1 MATFGVPR
9 DRVAERHDSL
19 CAREQTARGQASK
32 TPAME
37 DPLLRYRG
45 KRNFGITTEPDA
57 EPTARRASAAQA
69 LVYVIQKH
77 WASRLHYDFRL
88 EWDGTMKSWAVPKG
102 PSLDPK
108 VKRMAVEVEDHPV
121 AYASFEG
128 TIPAGQYGA
137 GTVIV
142 WDRGTWLPLG
152 DARQGLREGNL
163 KFELKGHKLQ
173 GRWALVRMKPRSGAE
188 AERQPAW
195 LLIKEKDDQ
204 ARPEA
209 EFDVAQAWP
218 DRVAELPAAQA
229 FALPEWL
236 PPQLA
241 TLVDA
246 PPADSAPWS
255 AEIKLDGYRL
265 LCRIDGGDIRLF
277 TRNAN
282 DWTAKLKPLER
293 AVAALK
299 LPPGWYDGE
308 LVVLNEAGLPDFGA
322 LQKAFDGGAAAA
334 AANLVLYLFDLP
346 FCNGED
352 LRERPLDAR
361 RARLRALLADAPD
374 ERVRY
379 SASFDGA
386 LDAMLASACKLG
398 LEGVIAK
405 RRDAPYVAGRSTSWI
420 KLKCRQRQEFV
431 VGGYTDPQGSRS
443 GIGALL
449 LGVYEREAASG
460 EATPSDAELVYAGR
474 VGSGF
479 DQRSLRELES
489 VLEARTRAD
498 SPFVRGAVIEGKP
511 HWVEPGLVAEVSF
524 GEWTGGGRVRQAV
537 FHGLRKDKEAKVVV
551 REWPQSVPKQNSQV
565 ELPALPAGLRVSNPE
580 RVIDAA
586 SGTTKL
592 DLVRYYALVGAAM
605 MEHLAGR
612 PVALLRAPAGVGG
625 ELFFQKHAAT
635 DKMKGLRQLAGAGD
649 AGDVP
654 LLEVASAAGLLSA
667 AQWNVVEFHT
677 SNHSRPSLARPDR
690 LVLDLDPGEGVAWA
704 QVQEA
709 AELVRGFLEQLELP
723 CFLKTSGGKGLHLV
737 VPLRRLHDWDTVKG
751 FSQQIVNHLA
761 AIIPQRFVAKSGPK
775 NRVGKIF
782 VDYLRNGP
790 GATTVCAWSARA
802 RPGMGISVPVEWS
815 ELDSLTGGDHW
826 TVVTAPGRIARGN
839 APWRGYAE
847 AARGLG
853 AAMKRLQPK
862 R

>member
-1 MATFGVPR
+1 M
-9 DRVAERHDSL
+9 D
-19 CAREQTARGQASK
+19 
-32 TPAME
+32 

-45 KRNFGITTEPDA
+45 KRNFDRTPEPDA
-57 EPTARRASAAQA
+57 APAGGHTGATEA
-69 LVYVIQKH
+69 LGYVIQKH
-77 WASRLHYDFRL
+77 WASHLHYDFRL
-88 EWDGTMKSWAVPKG
+88 ELDGTMKSWAVPKG

-121 AYASFEG
+121 GYASFEG

-137 GTVIV
+137 GKVIV
-142 WDRGTWLPLG
+142 WDRGSWLPLG

-163 KFELKGHKLQ
+163 KFELKGDKLR
-173 GRWALVRMKPRSGAE
+173 GKWVLVRMKPRSGAA

-195 LLIKEKDDQ
+195 LLIKEKDEH
-204 ARPEA
+204 ARAKAAYDVVEA
-209 EFDVAQAWP
+209 LP
-218 DRVAELPAAQA
+218 DRVAASPALEAEPA
-229 FALPEWL
+229 LKPAPKAAGKLALPKWM

-246 PPADSAPWS
+246 PPSDSAPWS

-265 LCRIDGGDIRLF
+265 MCRIDGRDIRLY

-282 DWTAKLKPLER
+282 DWTAKLKPLQR
-293 AVAALK
+293 ALAALK
-299 LPPGWYDGE
+299 LPAGWYDGE
-308 LVVLNEAGLPDFGA
+308 MVVLNEAGLPDFGA
-322 LQKAFDGGAAAA
+322 LQKAFDGSAAAA
-334 AANLVLYLFDLP
+334 AVKLVLYLFDLP
-346 FCNGED
+346 FCNGQD
-352 LRERPLDAR
+352 LRDEPLDAR
-361 RARLRALLADAPD
+361 RSRLQALLADGPD

-379 SASFDGA
+379 SASFDGP

-405 RRDAPYVAGRSTSWI
+405 RRDAPYSAGRSASWI

-449 LGVYEREAASG
+449 LGVYERAAAPGEGEGEGTSTGGSG
-460 EATPSDAELVYAGR
+460 AHSELLYAGR

-479 DQRSLRELES
+479 NQRTLRELEAALKS
-489 VLEARTRAD
+489 RASPS
-498 SPFVRGAVIEGKP
+498 SPFVRGGVIEGKP
-511 HWVEPGLVAEVSF
+511 HWVKPGLVAEVSF
-524 GEWTGGGRVRQAV
+524 GEWTGSGRVRQAV
-537 FHGLRKDKEAKVVV
+537 FQGLRKDKEAKGVV
-551 REWPQSVPKQNSQV
+551 RERPLAVSKLAPDVD
-565 ELPALPAGLRVSNPE
+565 LPALPALPELPADLRVSHPE

-592 DLVRYYALVGAAM
+592 DLVRYYALVGRAM

-635 DKMKGLRQLAGAGD
+635 EKMKGLRPLVGAGD
-649 AGDVP
+649 PSDAP
-654 LLEVASAAGLLSA
+654 LLEVGSAIGLLSA

-677 SNHSRPSLARPDR
+677 ANQSRPSLARPDR
-690 LVLDLDPGEGVAWA
+690 LVLDLDPGEGLAWS

-723 CFLKTSGGKGLHLV
+723 CYLKTSGGKGLHLV
-737 VPLRRLHDWDTVKG
+737 VPLRRLHDWGTVKG
-751 FSQQIVNHLA
+751 FSQQVVNHLA
-761 AIIPQRFVAKSGPK
+761 ATIPQRFVAKSGPK
-775 NRVGKIF
+775 NRVGKVF

-790 GATTVCAWSARA
+790 GATTACAWSARA

-826 TVVTAPGRIARGN
+826 TVATAASRIGRGN
-839 APWRGYAE
+839 APWQGYAE

-853 AAMKRLQPK
+853 AAIKRLQPK
-862 R
+862 GG